1 MISLYFFLQKGGFMD
16 GIILINKEKGYTS
29 RDVVNLIGK
38 HFHTKKV
45 GHTGTLD
52 PMAEGLLMICIG
64 SCTKLVEVLTQ
75 EEKEYTAT
83 ITLGIETDT
92 LDIEGTILKS
102 VEVKKTKEEIEYALQ
117 KLTGTYVQEV
127 PLYSAIKKD
136 GKKLYE
142 YAREGK
148 QVELPKRE
156 VTIFSLNLTKDIQ
169 YENGKT
175 IFQIHTKVSKGTY
188 IRSLVRDI
196 AYHLD
201 TIGTMT
207 SLVRT
212 KVGTYCLSQ
221 ACTLKELEEG
231 KYQLLSAEQVLKDY
245 PKVVADEFLE
255 QKIKN
260 GSILE
265 NCYSEIP
272 FAFYNKQNKLLAL
285 YQLYE
290 KDPSK
295 IKPWKMF

>member
-1 MISLYFFLQKGGFMD
+1 MN
-16 GIILINKEKGYTS
+16 GILLINKEKGYTS
-29 RDVVNLIGK
+29 RDVVNLVGK

-52 PMAEGLLMICIG
+52 PMAEGLLMICVG
-64 SCTKLVEVLTQ
+64 TGTKLVEVLTQ
-75 EEKEYTAT
+75 DEKEYKAT
-83 ITLGIETDT
+83 ITLGMETDT
-92 LDIEGTILKS
+92 LDMEGNILKS
-102 VEVKKTKEEIEYALQ
+102 VDVRKTKEEIEEALR
-117 KLTGTYVQEV
+117 KLTGTYLQEV

-148 QVELPKRE
+148 TVELPKRE
-156 VTIFSLNLTKDIQ
+156 VTIFSLNLIQDIQ

-175 IFQIHTKVSKGTY
+175 IFQIQTKVSKGTY

-196 AYHLD
+196 AHELN

-207 SLVRT
+207 SLTRT
-212 KVGTYCLSQ
+212 KIGSFSLEQAYSLNDLEGTYHMLS
-221 ACTLKELEEG
+221 LEE
-231 KYQLLSAEQVLKDY
+231 VLKDY
-245 PKVVADEFLE
+245 PKVVVDEELE

-265 NCYSEIP
+265 NCYSKIP
-272 FAFYNKQNKLLAL
+272 FAFYNKQNQLLAL

-290 KDPSK
+290 KDPRK
-295 IKPWKMF
+295 VKPWKMF

>member
-1 MISLYFFLQKGGFMD
+1 MN

-29 RDVVNLIGK
+29 RDIVNLVGK
-38 HFHTKKV
+38 QFHTKKV

-64 SCTKLVEVLTQ
+64 SGTKLVEVLTQ
-75 EEKEYTAT
+75 DEKEYTAT
-83 ITLGIETDT
+83 ISLGIETDT
-92 LDIEGTILKS
+92 LDSEGTILRTTD
-102 VEVKKTKEEIEYALQ
+102 VMKTKEEIEQAL
-117 KLTGTYVQEV
+117 KELTGAYLQEV
-127 PLYSAIKKD
+127 PIYSAIKKD

-148 QVELPKRE
+148 TVELPKRE
-156 VTIFSLNLTKDIQ
+156 VTIFSLNLIQNIQ

-196 AYHLD
+196 AYHLN

-207 SLVRT
+207 ALTRT
-212 KVGTYCLSQ
+212 KIGSFSLEQ
-221 ACTLKELEEG
+221 AHYLKDLKGAE
-231 KYQLLSAEQVLKDY
+231 QLLSLEEVLKDY
-245 PKVVADEFLE
+245 PKVVADDFLE

-265 NCYSEIP
+265 NRYSEIP

-290 KDPSK
+290 KDSSK
-295 IKPWKMF
+295 VKPWKMF

>member
-1 MISLYFFLQKGGFMD
+1 MN
-16 GIILINKEKGYTS
+16 GILLINKEKGYTS
-29 RDVVNLIGK
+29 RDVVNLVGK

-52 PMAEGLLMICIG
+52 PMAEGLLMICVG
-64 SCTKLVEVLTQ
+64 TGTKLVEVLTQ
-75 EEKEYTAT
+75 DVKEYNAT
-83 ITLGIETDT
+83 ITLGMETDT
-92 LDIEGTILKS
+92 LDMEGNILKS
-102 VEVKKTKEEIEYALQ
+102 IDVRKTKEEIEEALR
-117 KLTGTYVQEV
+117 KLTGTYLQEV

-148 QVELPKRE
+148 TVELPKRE
-156 VTIFSLNLTKDIQ
+156 VTIFSLNLIQDIQ

-175 IFQIHTKVSKGTY
+175 IFQIQTKVSKGTY

-196 AYHLD
+196 AHELN

-207 SLVRT
+207 SLTRT
-212 KVGTYCLSQ
+212 KIGSFSLEQ
-221 ACTLKELEEG
+221 AYSLKELEG
-231 KYQLLSAEQVLKDY
+231 TYQMLSLEEVLKDY
-245 PKVVADEFLE
+245 PKVVVDEELE

-265 NCYSEIP
+265 NCYSKIP
-272 FAFYNKQNKLLAL
+272 FAFYNKQNQLLAL

-295 IKPWKMF
+295 VKPWKMF